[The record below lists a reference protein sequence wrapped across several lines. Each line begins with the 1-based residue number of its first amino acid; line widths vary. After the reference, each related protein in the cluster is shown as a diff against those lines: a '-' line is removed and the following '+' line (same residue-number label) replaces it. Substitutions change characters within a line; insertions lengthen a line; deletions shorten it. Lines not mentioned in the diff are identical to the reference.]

1 MNDIRRDPGEP
12 EPGEVTELLRAARAG
27 DEAATAALF
36 RVVYDDLKRVA
47 RRQLRGAGPATM
59 TTTALVHEAYL
70 RLARPGNL
78 DLNDRT
84 HFFAVAARA
93 MRQILVDHA
102 RRRLAEKRGGGTL
115 ALELDEGRVGAAEER
130 AEVMVALDEALDK
143 LERLDA
149 RLARL
154 VEVRFF
160 GGMTFEE
167 VAAGDAGG
175 GLSERTLKRDWKRA
189 KAFLYREL
197 ATAGVAP

>member
-1 MNDIRRDPGEP
+1 VTEAREAAAAADGR
-12 EPGEVTELLRAARAG
+12 GEVTELLRAARDG
-27 DEAATAALF
+27 DESASAALF
-36 RVVYDDLKRVA
+36 RLVYADLKRVA
-47 RRQLRGAGPATM
+47 RRQLRGAGPATL

-78 DLNDRT
+78 ELNDRT

-102 RRRLAEKRGGGTL
+102 RKRVAEKRGGGAL
-115 ALELDEGRVGAAEER
+115 ALELDEGRVGAAEDR
-130 AEVMVALDEALDK
+130 AEVMVALDDALAK

-154 VEVRFF
+154 VELRFF

-167 VAAGDAGG
+167 VAEESA
-175 GLSERTLKRDWKRA
+175 LSERTLKRDWKRA

-197 ATAGVAP
+197 SQHGVTA